1 MVHVGVRVQEEYLT
15 LPVGRPDLAR
25 IDASRQVQ
33 VLLGAV
39 RVLQQTGQVRLTQG
53 LDTALGP
60 LGLALGTPGRGHDEA
75 LLVAPGGV
83 VVVHPEVVSDLVRH
97 HEDAGEP
104 GTGVGLA
111 ATVGDAQLLR
121 ERSGE
126 GVLASGE
133 YSLL

>member
-1 MVHVGVRVQEEYLT
+1 M
-15 LPVGRPDLAR
+15 
-25 IDASRQVQ
+25 
-33 VLLGAV
+33 
-39 RVLQQTGQVRLTQG
+39 
-53 LDTALGP
+53 
-60 LGLALGTPGRGHDEA
+60 
-75 LLVAPGGV
+75 
-83 VVVHPEVVSDLVRH
+83 VHPEVVSDLVRH